1 MRPAWERF
9 DDRLVSSWLRS
20 LRARNL
26 ADKTVRTYADSIR
39 ALLAFTGAADVATID
54 REHLDEFIVDQLE
67 RFKPA
72 TVSVRYRAL
81 QQLFT
86 WLAEEEYIDA
96 SPMARTKPPIVPE
109 VPIDVLTVQ
118 QQKALVA
125 VCRGKTFVAR
135 RDNAI
140 IRLFLDSGLLLAEM
154 AGVGVDDVDDEL
166 DVVHVLGKG
175 RRPRAAP
182 FGAKT
187 AQAIDRY
194 LYERSKHAQAQL
206 PALWLGEKGKAPMT
220 ISGIARVVR
229 RRGAQA
235 GLEGLHPHALRHT
248 WAHTMRVGG
257 GIDDDALMRL
267 GGWRDRAMLS
277 RYGASAADERARE
290 AHRRLSPGDKL

>member
-1 MRPAWERF
+1 MRPTWERF

-39 ALLAFTGAADVATID
+39 TLLQFTGAADVATID
-54 REHLDEFIVDQLE
+54 REQLNDFIVDQLD
-67 RFKPA
+67 RYSPA

-86 WLAEEEYIDA
+86 WLTEEEYIEA
-96 SPMARTKPPIVPE
+96 SPMARMKPPVVPE
-109 VPIDVLTVQ
+109 VPIAVLTVD

-125 VCRGKTFVAR
+125 VCKGKTFVDR

-140 IRLFLDSGLLLAEM
+140 TRLFLDSGLRLAEM
-154 AGVGVDDVDDEL
+154 AGLSVDDVDDEL
-166 DVVHVLGKG
+166 DVAHVLGKG

-187 AQAIDRY
+187 AQALDRY
-194 LYERSKHAQAQL
+194 LYERSKHQQAHL
-206 PALWLGEKGKAPMT
+206 PSLWLGEKGKGPLT
-220 ISGIARVVR
+220 ESGIARIVR
-229 RRGAQA
+229 RRGEQA
-235 GLEGLHPHALRHT
+235 GIDGLHPHALRHT

-290 AHRRLSPGDKL
+290 THRRLSPGDKL